1 MQTMKKNHS
10 QKRGFTLVEVVIT
23 LAVTIILMTT
33 ISSLIVAVVSERRRS
48 VGDYDVSVD
57 IYFAENAIYDW
68 FDNFA
73 GDSFTLTEEKDEDGN
88 IYGVIAIVSG
98 GRQYKISFDKENKK
112 LTTPKYPDGW
122 TLSEISNITFEIY
135 TAHADGTTGN
145 VIKASMSYEGA
156 NVPISILLSGRAD
169 INETP

>member
-48 VGDYDVSVD
+48 VGDYDVSND
-57 IYFAENAIYDW
+57 LYFAENAVYDW

-73 GDSFTLTEEKDEDGN
+73 GSSFTLSAETDENGE
-88 IYGVIAIVSG
+88 IYGVIATVPG
-98 GRQYKISFDKENKK
+98 GATGDGTEYKISFDAENKK
-112 LTTPKYPDGW
+112 LITPEYTDGW
-122 TLSEISNITFEIY
+122 SFSTISNVTFNLNGNTIKVNITY
-135 TAHADGTTGN
+135 DG
-145 VIKASMSYEGA
+145 AS
-156 NVPISILLSGRAD
+156 VPVSILLSGRASR
-169 INETP
+169 

>member
-1 MQTMKKNHS
+1 MKKNHS

-23 LAVTIILMTT
+23 LAVTIILVTT
-33 ISSLIVAVVSERRRS
+33 IASLIAAVVRERRRS

-73 GDSFTLTEEKDEDGN
+73 GDSFTLTEEKGEDGY
-88 IYGVIAIVSG
+88 IYGVTAIVRG
-98 GRQYKISFDKENKK
+98 GKQYKISFDKENKK
-112 LTTPKYPDGW
+112 LTTPKYSDGW
-122 TLSEISNITFEIY
+122 TLSAISNITFEIY

-156 NVPISILLSGRAD
+156 NVPISILLSGRTD

>member
-23 LAVTIILMTT
+23 LAVTIILVTT
-33 ISSLIVAVVSERRRS
+33 IASLIAAVVRERRRS

-73 GDSFTLTEEKDEDGN
+73 GDSFTLTEEKGEDGY
-88 IYGVIAIVSG
+88 IYGVTAIVRG
-98 GRQYKISFDKENKK
+98 GKQYKISFDKENKK

-122 TLSEISNITFEIY
+122 TLLAISNITFEIY

-156 NVPISILLSGRAD
+156 NVPISILLSGRTD

>member
-23 LAVTIILMTT
+23 LAVTIILVTT
-33 ISSLIVAVVSERRRS
+33 IASLIAAVVSERRRS

-73 GDSFTLTEEKDEDGN
+73 GDSFTLTEEKGEDGY
-88 IYGVIAIVSG
+88 IYGVTAIVRG
-98 GRQYKISFDKENKK
+98 GKQYKISFDKENKK

-122 TLSEISNITFEIY
+122 TLSAISNITFEIY

-156 NVPISILLSGRAD
+156 NVPISILLSGRTD